1 MKKRMYGSIVVI
13 FVILLSIYSSGCVSS
28 DPEEEVPETVNT
40 FMTAINDGDFNAAF
54 NMYTGKDFLAV
65 ASIKMIFANKGIE
78 PGTIEEVNIVSQ
90 EIAESI
96 AVVEVDCTVSNSEG
110 GTSNI
115 PIYFSLQNSQLGW
128 IITRVSFTVP
138 LTLDNAEVVD
148 VDVESTKIDVIAN
161 NAPLIFVF
169 ALVMLVL
176 GLYLDR
182 KDKAKKKEN
191 SRTIDVSGA
200 TPIQKE
206 SIAQYVKFV
215 PSQQITVG
223 KTATVDV
230 WVKNFTQQ
238 PYNDFAIKAKFA
250 NSLEPE
256 KINLFF
262 DNIAPG
268 ETVKRTWV
276 VKPKLSGWASIEEPT
291 VVFNFGGNKYIG
303 VLDPVWLQVQ

>member
-1 MKKRMYGSIVVI
+1 MKHKYCSIILI
-13 FVILLSIYSSGCVSS
+13 FVILISVYSSGCVSKS
-28 DPEEEVPETVNT
+28 PEEEVPEKVTT
-40 FMTAINDGDFNAAF
+40 FLTAINDDDFNTAF

-65 ASIKMIFANKGIE
+65 ASIKMIFSNKGIE
-78 PGTIEEVNIVSQ
+78 PGTIEEINIVSQ
-90 EIAESI
+90 EISDTMA
-96 AVVEVDCTVSNSEG
+96 AVEVECTVSDPDGGNSV
-110 GTSNI
+110 I
-115 PIYFSLQNSQLGW
+115 PIYFTLQNSQLGW

-138 LTLDNAEVVD
+138 LTLENAQTVDIEV
-148 VDVESTKIDVIAN
+148 ETTKIDVIAN
-161 NAPLIFVF
+161 NAPLIFIGAV
-169 ALVMLVL
+169 VMLGL
-176 GLYLDR
+176 GLYIDK

-206 SIAQYVKFV
+206 TIAQYVKFV
-215 PSQQITVG
+215 PSQQITIG
-223 KTATVDV
+223 KPATIDV

-238 PYNDFAIKAKFA
+238 PYNDFAIKGKFA

-262 DNIAPG
+262 DKIAPG

-276 VKPKLSGWASIEEPT
+276 VKAKLSGWASIEEPT
-291 VVFNFGGNKYIG
+291 VVFNFGGTKYIG